1 MTKKNV
7 TAIFPTPIFTYED
20 VKEITTEEFNIAEN
34 ELDTY
39 HNVGNKTSLDSYILD
54 RDVFKDLKNVLTD
67 KVNTY
72 FQEVYEPVNE
82 DLKLYITQSWLN
94 FTTEGGHHHSH
105 SHGNSIVSGVFYFRA
120 DKEIDQIVFVR
131 RQNLDY
137 LNTFDL
143 AIEKKQTSDF
153 NAEFWGVNVDTN
165 MLVMFPS
172 TVTHQVNTTTN
183 TNVRISLAFNT
194 FIRGTL
200 GSKKNLTEIKLL

>member
-1 MTKKNV
+1 M
-7 TAIFPTPIFTYED
+7 
-20 VKEITTEEFNIAEN
+20 
-34 ELDTY
+34 
-39 HNVGNKTSLDSYILD
+39 
-54 RDVFKDLKNVLTD
+54 FKDLKNVLTD

-120 DKEIDQIVFVR
+120 DKEIDQIIFVR

>member
-143 AIEKKQTSDF
+143 AIEKKQTNDF

>member
-120 DKEIDQIVFVR
+120 DKEIDLIVFVR

>member
-39 HNVGNKTSLDSYILD
+39 QNLGNKTSLDSYILD

-94 FTTEGGHHHSH
+94 FTTEGGHHHAH

>member
-1 MTKKNV
+1 MTKRNV

-39 HNVGNKTSLDSYILD
+39 HNVGNRTSLDSYILD

-72 FQEVYEPVNE
+72 FQEVYQPVNE

-94 FTTEGGHHHSH
+94 FTTEGGHHHPH

-183 TNVRISLAFNT
+183 KNVRISLAFNT